1 MDYWFTGLVLDAG
14 TIQMEPSPRCHM
26 SWSVWTS
33 WQSVGKFYVANSN
46 GRKVPLQGGSQQI
59 KKPFYSVLLK
69 KKNRTQARYGL
80 HDLGPVPGTGILLD
94 AISLLNLYR
103 VTDLP
108 TALSPV
114 AIPVSQYKVPT
125 VSSNKTKTVVYKRFT
140 AGLPPP
146 LNITHFQT
154 SFYCSHWSGKT
165 GNKLQIFLP
174 NLLMTQS
181 QQLYI
186 H

>member
-1 MDYWFTGLVLDAG
+1 M
-14 TIQMEPSPRCHM
+14 
-26 SWSVWTS
+26 
-33 WQSVGKFYVANSN
+33 
-46 GRKVPLQGGSQQI
+46 PLQGGSQQI

-146 LNITHFQT
+146 STLHT
-154 SFYCSHWSGKT
+154 SRLASTVHTDLGRQEISYKYFYPIC
-165 GNKLQIFLP
+165 
-174 NLLMTQS
+174 
-181 QQLYI
+181 
-186 H
+186 

>member
-140 AGLPPP
+140 AGLPP

>member
-1 MDYWFTGLVLDAG
+1 M
-14 TIQMEPSPRCHM
+14 
-26 SWSVWTS
+26 
-33 WQSVGKFYVANSN
+33 GKFYVANSN

-80 HDLGPVPGTGILLD
+80 HDLGQVPGTGILLD

-103 VTDLP
+103 VTDLS

-125 VSSNKTKTVVYKRFT
+125 VSSTKTKTVVYKRFT

-146 LNITHFQT
+146 QHYT
-154 SFYCSHWSGKT
+154 
-165 GNKLQIFLP
+165 LP
-174 NLLMTQS
+174 D
-181 QQLYI
+181 
-186 H
+186 